1 MKSNKS
7 KKIQSKVWKRH
18 PHEIKINLFKN
29 KDKDLY
35 VIRLKFK
42 TTSQTESSQN

>member
-1 MKSNKS
+1 MKSHKN
-7 KKIQSKVWKRH
+7 KKIKSKVWKRH
-18 PHEIKINLFKN
+18 PNEIKINLFKN
-29 KDKDLY
+29 QDKDLY